1 VTTTGRFDGITGNS
15 QLKRAAGIS
24 DDAYVD
30 QRPISIDRVLSQE
43 EIDNVFKSRRDTASD
58 EDPAKLAI
66 TYDFRRPDRIAKD
79 QLRAIHMLH
88 ENFGR
93 TLASSLSAYLRA
105 YVIVNL
111 VSVEQL
117 SFMEFSQCLPSPT
130 IITALGMKPYDGN
143 AVLEMNPSLVFPV
156 IEMLLGGSGKPTST
170 KFDREIT
177 EIEQSIL
184 DGIYRIIL
192 NDLKEAWSGVTHISF
207 NVEAR
212 ETEPQMLQILA
223 PNEAVVAISMEVR
236 IGENVGMLNMGIPSI
251 IIKMLRQ
258 KFDQQWSLRKS
269 ESSEAEQ
276 QRIFNLI
283 RPSQMLADARL
294 RGPTMS
300 AETIL
305 ALEPGHVVMLD
316 YPIHRPLTLE
326 FYGTPKY
333 SGQVVDT
340 KNKRGFVL
348 EKFIDPKE

>member
-1 VTTTGRFDGITGNS
+1 MALPPFRRNTGKSHMHGRGRNP
-15 QLKRAAGIS
+15 
-24 DDAYVD
+24 DDAYVE
-30 QRPISIDRVLSQE
+30 QRSVAIDRVLSQE
-43 EIDNVFKSRRDTASD
+43 EIDNVFKSRRDTSVD
-58 EDPAKLAI
+58 DDPGKLAI

-105 YVIVNL
+105 YVMVNL

-130 IITALGMKPYDGN
+130 IVTALGMRPYDGN

-177 EIEQSIL
+177 EIEQSVL

-192 NDLKEAWSGVTHISF
+192 NDLKAAWSAVSNINF

-258 KFDQQWSLRKS
+258 KFDQQWSVRKS

-276 QRIFNLI
+276 ERIFALI
-283 RPSQMLADARL
+283 RPAQMLVDARL

-305 ALEPGHVVMLD
+305 ALEPGQVLMLD
-316 YPIHRPLTLE
+316 YPVHRPLTLE
-326 FYGTPKY
+326 IYGTPKY

-340 KNKRGFVL
+340 KRKRGFVL